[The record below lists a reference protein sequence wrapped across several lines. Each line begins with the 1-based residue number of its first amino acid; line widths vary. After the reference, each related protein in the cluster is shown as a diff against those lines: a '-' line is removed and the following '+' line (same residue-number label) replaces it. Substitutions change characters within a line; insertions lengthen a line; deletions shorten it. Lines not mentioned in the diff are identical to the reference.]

1 MEKKTDRTIYVPFV
15 KMAMVKEKEKEVP
28 YEREEIGSPEK
39 VAAFAKKIL
48 AGADREYLLVISIDS
63 ANKPTAVE
71 IVSVGT
77 INTALAEPREIFKHA
92 ILANAHRIIMVHNHT
107 SGRCVPSNE
116 DIRVTKRVEE
126 AGELLGIALQ
136 DHIIIGDGYLSFMEE
151 DLLKPCRDCIERIA

>member
-15 KMAMVKEKEKEVP
+15 KMAMVKEKEVP

-77 INTALAEPREIFKHA
+77 INTVLAEPREIFKHA

-126 AGELLGIALQ
+126 VGELLGIALQ
-136 DHIIIGDGYLSFMEE
+136 DHIIIGDGYLSFMEK
-151 DLLKPCRDCIERIA
+151 DLLKSGLDCVERIA